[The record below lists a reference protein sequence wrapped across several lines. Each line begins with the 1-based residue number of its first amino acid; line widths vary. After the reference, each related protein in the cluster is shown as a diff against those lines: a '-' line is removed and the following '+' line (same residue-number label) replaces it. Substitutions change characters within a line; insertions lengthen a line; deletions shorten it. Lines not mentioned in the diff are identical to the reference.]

1 MSGVFKIYSQLMDKD
16 KKIFVSSCYAKQKN
30 LFGCPRL
37 ILSGNQKITQSVLK
51 KFFNEK
57 NKYRLYDEKFFPLI
71 ESDDL
76 TYFDQ
81 LGLNIIFDIPQISF
95 LGHDEL
101 YDISSENIRK
111 KFNLSKRHF
120 EKERFVLSNANHFGD
135 RNTICEKIIFEKLK
149 SLWSFKWSSPGSYL
163 GLHDRFDIN
172 IIDDAP

>member
-1 MSGVFKIYSQLMDKD
+1 MSNVFKIYSQLTDKD

-37 ILSGNQKITQSVLK
+37 ILNKNQKITQSILK

-76 TYFDQ
+76 AYFDS
-81 LGLNIIFDIPQISF
+81 LDLNIIFDISQISF
-95 LGHDEL
+95 FGYDEL

-120 EKERFVLSNANHFGD
+120 EKERFILSNSNHFGD
-135 RNTICEKIIFEKLK
+135 KNTICEKIIFEKLK
-149 SLWSFKWSSPGSYL
+149 SLWSHKWSNPESYL
-163 GLHDRFDIN
+163 DPHDRFDIN
-172 IIDDAP
+172 IIDD

>member
-1 MSGVFKIYSQLMDKD
+1 MSDVFKIYSQLTDKD

-37 ILSGNQKITQSVLK
+37 ILNKNQKITQSILK

-76 TYFDQ
+76 ACFDS
-81 LGLNIIFDIPQISF
+81 LDLNIIFDISQISF
-95 LGHDEL
+95 FGYDEL

-120 EKERFVLSNANHFGD
+120 EKERFILSNSNHFGD
-135 RNTICEKIIFEKLK
+135 TNTICEKIIFEKLK
-149 SLWSFKWSSPGSYL
+149 SLWSYKWSNPESYL
-163 GLHDRFDIN
+163 GPHDKFDIN
-172 IIDDAP
+172 IIDD